1 MDPGTDTNPLR
12 EWFERND
19 GRLIDKWMHYFEVY
33 HRHFQRFRGR
43 PCTVLEIGVQHGG
56 SLRMWRDYF
65 GPEARIVGVDVDPE
79 CAGLAE
85 PGIEIVIGDQA
96 DRAFLRAL
104 RQRYEPI
111 DVLIDDGG
119 HTMVQQMAT
128 LHELFGAVGPHG
140 VLLFEDLHTSYW
152 REYGGG
158 YRLPSSFIEFAKTLV
173 DQLNAWHS
181 RDTHSFAP
189 DEYTRQISGLHFY
202 DSMLVIDRAPREPPQ
217 RYCTG
222 HATLGGR

>member
-1 MDPGTDTNPLR
+1 MEPGSDTNPLR

-56 SLRMWRDYF
+56 SLRMWREYF
-65 GPEARIVGVDVDPE
+65 GPEARIVGVDVNPE
-79 CAGLAE
+79 CAKLAE
-85 PGIEIVIGDQA
+85 PGMEIVIGDQA

-104 RQRYEPI
+104 YRRYAPI

-119 HTMVQQMAT
+119 HKMPQQMAT
-128 LHELFGAVGPHG
+128 MQELFGAVGPHG

-158 YRLPSSFIEFAKTLV
+158 YRMPFSFIEFAKMLV

-181 RDTHSFAP
+181 RDEHSFAP
-189 DEYTRQISGLHFY
+189 TDYTRAISGLHFY
-202 DSMLVIDRAPREPPQ
+202 DSMLVIDKAPREPPE
-217 RYCTG
+217 RRRTG
-222 HATLGGR
+222 HATLDVE